1 MFGPFKKKQ
10 EEEKKEQ
17 APETPHTQENQEQ
30 EYQESYEQSANAA
43 LEAYQQCQSELA
55 SVKDQLVRIG
65 ADFQNFKK
73 RTERDKL
80 MWSQTLS
87 ADIFLGLLP
96 VIDNFDR
103 ALEQAKKSD
112 NHQDLASWITG
123 FELIYKSLND
133 FLKKNKVEPI
143 EQMEKFDPTLHEAL
157 MQVEDADKESGTI
170 IQVFER
176 GFMMDGKVLRPAKVS
191 VSK

>member
-1 MFGPFKKKQ
+1 MFGPFKKKN

-17 APETPHTQENQEQ
+17 VVDSSEQ
-30 EYQESYEQSANAA
+30 ETMEQES
-43 LEAYQQCQSELA
+43 EAQETFSVEAHEMCQSELA

-73 RTERDKL
+73 RTERDRL
-80 MWSQTLS
+80 IWSQTLA
-87 ADIFLGLLP
+87 ADIFLNLLP

-103 ALEQAKKSD
+103 ALEHAKKSD
-112 NHQDLASWITG
+112 GNQDLVSWLTG

-133 FLKKNKVEPI
+133 FLKKNRVEPI
-143 EQMEKFDPTLHEAL
+143 EQLTTFDPSLHGAL
-157 MQVEDADKESGTI
+157 MQVEEPTKESGSI

-176 GFMMDGKVLRPAKVS
+176 GFMLDGKVLRPAKVS
-191 VSK
+191 VCK

>member
-1 MFGPFKKKQ
+1 MFDLFKKKN

-17 APETPHTQENQEQ
+17 TINSSEHETHEAVEQ
-30 EYQESYEQSANAA
+30 E
-43 LEAYQQCQSELA
+43 LEAQETSAVEAHDMCQSELA
-55 SVKDQLVRIG
+55 SVKDQLIRIG

-73 RTERDKL
+73 RTERDRFI
-80 MWSQTLS
+80 WSQTLT
-87 ADIFLGLLP
+87 ADIFLNLLP

-112 NHQDLASWITG
+112 NNQELASWLAG

-133 FLKKNKVEPI
+133 FLKKNRVETI
-143 EQMEKFDPTLHEAL
+143 EQLTTFDPNLHEAL
-157 MQVEDADKESGTI
+157 MQVEDTTKESGTI
-170 IQVFER
+170 VQVFER
-176 GFMMDGKVLRPAKVS
+176 GFMLDGKVLRPAKVS